1 MIQRVQSILL
11 LISAI
16 AMGLMLFF
24 PIWQKVSFDT
34 LEEAT
39 LDAFHLTYD
48 VLNITTGSKQS
59 ILKNTFYIALL
70 GSLSAVISLY
80 SIFQYKNR
88 LRQIQLGSLNSLLIG
103 MTLGL
108 LMYFVFKAETFLE
121 PTRQGNYL
129 FGFYLP
135 LASLLCN
142 FAANRFI
149 RKDEKLIK
157 SMDRIR

>member
-11 LISAI
+11 LISAL

-24 PIWQKVSFDT
+24 PLWQKVSFDPP
-34 LEEAT
+34 EEAT
-39 LDAFHLTYD
+39 LDAFYLAYD
-48 VLNITTGSKQS
+48 VLNPTTGSKQI

-70 GSLSAVISLY
+70 GSLSALISLY

-103 MTLGL
+103 ETLGL
-108 LMYFVFKAETFLE
+108 LMYFVFEAETFLE

-142 FAANRFI
+142 FTANRFI

>member
-1 MIQRVQSILL
+1 MIQRIQSILL
-11 LISAI
+11 LLSAI

-24 PIWQKVSFDT
+24 PLWQKVSIDPP
-34 LEEAT
+34 EEAR
-39 LDAFHLTYD
+39 LDAFHLSYD
-48 VLNITTGSKQS
+48 VLSPATGSKQS

-108 LMYFVFKAETFLE
+108 STYFVLKAETLLE

-129 FGFYLP
+129 LGFYLP
-135 LASLLCN
+135 LASLLFN
-142 FAANRFI
+142 FTANRFI

>member
-1 MIQRVQSILL
+1 MIQRIQSILL
-11 LISAI
+11 LLSAI

-24 PIWQKVSFDT
+24 PLWQKVSIDPP
-34 LEEAT
+34 EEAR
-39 LDAFHLTYD
+39 LDAFHLSYD
-48 VLNITTGSKQS
+48 VLSPATGSKQS

-108 LMYFVFKAETFLE
+108 LMYFVLKAETLLE

-129 FGFYLP
+129 LGFYLP

-142 FAANRFI
+142 FTANRFI

>member
-1 MIQRVQSILL
+1 MIQRIQSILL

-24 PIWQKVSFDT
+24 PLWQKVSIDPP
-34 LEEAT
+34 EEAI
-39 LDAFHLTYD
+39 LDAFHLAYD
-48 VLNITTGSKQS
+48 VLNPTTGSKQS
-59 ILKNTFYIALL
+59 TLKNTFYIALL
-70 GSLSAVISLY
+70 GSLSAVISIY

-108 LMYFVFKAETFLE
+108 LMYFVFTAETLLE

-142 FAANRFI
+142 FTANRFI
-149 RKDEKLIK
+149 RQDEKLIK

>member
-1 MIQRVQSILL
+1 MIQRIQSLL
-11 LISAI
+11 LLLSAI

-24 PIWQKVSFDT
+24 PLWQKVSIDHP
-34 LEEAT
+34 EEAI
-39 LDAFHLTYD
+39 LDAFHLSYD
-48 VLNITTGSKQS
+48 VLSPATGSKQS

-108 LMYFVFKAETFLE
+108 LMYFVLKAETLLE

-129 FGFYLP
+129 LGFYLP

-142 FAANRFI
+142 FTANRFI

>member
-1 MIQRVQSILL
+1 MIQRIQSILL
-11 LISAI
+11 LISAM

-24 PIWQKVSFDT
+24 PLWQKVSIIPPED
-34 LEEAT
+34 AT
-39 LDAFHLTYD
+39 LDAFHLAYD
-48 VLNITTGSKQS
+48 VINPTTGSKQS

-70 GSLSAVISLY
+70 GSLSAAISLY

-108 LMYFVFKAETFLE
+108 IMYFVFKAETLLA

-129 FGFYLP
+129 LGFYLP

-142 FAANRFI
+142 FTANRFI

>member
-1 MIQRVQSILL
+1 
-11 LISAI
+11 
-16 AMGLMLFF
+16 MGLMLFF
-24 PIWQKVSFDT
+24 PLWQKVSIDPPEKA
-34 LEEAT
+34 L
-39 LDAFHLTYD
+39 LDAFLLAYD
-48 VLNITTGSKQS
+48 VLNPATGSRQS

-108 LMYFVFKAETFLE
+108 LMYFVFKAESLLE
-121 PTRQGNYL
+121 PARQGNYL

-142 FAANRFI
+142 FTANRFI

>member
-1 MIQRVQSILL
+1 MIQRIQSILL
-11 LISAI
+11 LLSAI

-24 PIWQKVSFDT
+24 PLWQKVSIDPP
-34 LEEAT
+34 EEAR
-39 LDAFHLTYD
+39 LDAFHLSYD
-48 VLNITTGSKQS
+48 VLSPATGSKQS
-59 ILKNTFYIALL
+59 ILKNTFYIAIL

-108 LMYFVFKAETFLE
+108 LMYFVLKAETLLE

-129 FGFYLP
+129 LGFYLP

-142 FAANRFI
+142 FTANRFI

>member
-1 MIQRVQSILL
+1 MIQRIQSILL
-11 LISAI
+11 LTSAI

-24 PIWQKVSFDT
+24 PLWQKVSIDPP
-34 LEEAT
+34 EEAI
-39 LDAFHLTYD
+39 LDAFHLAYD
-48 VLNITTGSKQS
+48 VLNPTTGSKKS
-59 ILKNTFYIALL
+59 TLKNTFYIALL

-88 LRQIQLGSLNSLLIG
+88 IRQIQLGSLNSLLIG

-108 LMYFVFKAETFLE
+108 LMYFVFKAETLLE
-121 PTRQGNYL
+121 PTRRGNYL
-129 FGFYLP
+129 LGFYLP

-142 FAANRFI
+142 FTANRFI

>member
-1 MIQRVQSILL
+1 MIQRIQSILL
-11 LISAI
+11 LLSAI

-24 PIWQKVSFDT
+24 PLWQKVSIDPP
-34 LEEAT
+34 EEAR
-39 LDAFHLTYD
+39 LDAFHLSYD
-48 VLNITTGSKQS
+48 VLSPATGSKQS

-108 LMYFVFKAETFLE
+108 LMYFVLKAETLLE

-129 FGFYLP
+129 LGFYLP
-135 LASLLCN
+135 LASLRCN
-142 FAANRFI
+142 FTANRFI

>member
-1 MIQRVQSILL
+1 MIQRIQSILL
-11 LISAI
+11 LLSAI

-24 PIWQKVSFDT
+24 PLWQKVSIDPP
-34 LEEAT
+34 EEAI
-39 LDAFHLTYD
+39 LDAFHLSYD
-48 VLNITTGSKQS
+48 VLSPATGSKQS

-88 LRQIQLGSLNSLLIG
+88 LRQIKLGSLNSLLIG

-108 LMYFVFKAETFLE
+108 LMYFVLKAETLLE

-129 FGFYLP
+129 LGFYLP

-142 FAANRFI
+142 FTANRFI

>member
-1 MIQRVQSILL
+1 MIQRIQSILL
-11 LISAI
+11 LLSAI

-24 PIWQKVSFDT
+24 PLWQKVSIDPP
-34 LEEAT
+34 EEAR
-39 LDAFHLTYD
+39 LDAFHLSYD
-48 VLNITTGSKQS
+48 VLSPATGSKQS

-108 LMYFVFKAETFLE
+108 LMYVVLKAETLLE

-129 FGFYLP
+129 LGFYLP

-142 FAANRFI
+142 FTANRFI
-149 RKDEKLIK
+149 KKDEKLIK